1 MADDGR
7 SDEMKGRLKEAAG
20 AVTGD
25 DDMRDEGRS
34 DQREGKMKQ
43 AGEKLKD
50 AAEDAKDSLS
60 R

>member
-7 SDEMKGRLKEAAG
+7 ADEMKGRLKEAAG

-50 AAEDAKDSLS
+50 AAEDAKEGLS